1 VDDIMSNDKDS
12 VEILE
17 VAGCIVKSMKDG
29 GATIECGEGIVNV
42 AISRDDIKILKGIS
56 DIATDDE

>member
-1 VDDIMSNDKDS
+1 MSDDEDS
-12 VEILE
+12 VEVLE

-29 GATIECGEGIVNV
+29 SATLECGEGIINV
-42 AISRDDIKILKGIS
+42 TISRSDIQILKGIS

>member
-1 VDDIMSNDKDS
+1 MTDDENS

-29 GATIECGEGIVNV
+29 SATIECGEGIVSV
-42 AISRDDIKILKGIS
+42 EISRDDIKILKGVS
-56 DIATDDE
+56 DIATSDE